1 MMQGG
6 CIQGSA
12 HKKRSLEKM
21 IINCIFVGLG
31 GFAGSVFRY
40 LIGLVP
46 LCKNSEFP
54 VITLLINV
62 IGAVIIGMLA
72 KGAESFESFS
82 PNMILFLK
90 VGLCGGF
97 TTF

>member
-1 MMQGG
+1 
-6 CIQGSA
+6 
-12 HKKRSLEKM
+12 M

-40 LIGLVP
+40 LISLMP
-46 LCKNSEFP
+46 LCKNGGFP
-54 VITLLINV
+54 VNTLLINV
-62 IGAVIIGMLA
+62 IGTVIIGMLA
-72 KGAESFESFS
+72 KGAESFENFS

>member
-1 MMQGG
+1 
-6 CIQGSA
+6 
-12 HKKRSLEKM
+12 M
-21 IINCIFVGLG
+21 IINCIFVGFG

-46 LCKNSEFP
+46 LCNNSEFP
-54 VITLLINV
+54 VNTLLINV

-72 KGAESFESFS
+72 KGAESFESFN
-82 PNMILFLK
+82 PNMMLFLK